1 MRDMLP
7 GDMARFRRIEAAFRE
22 VCLGWGYEEVRTPT
36 IEQLYLFT
44 QAGTLSPQMLD
55 RVYSFL
61 DYDGWTG
68 ERVVLRPDST
78 IPAVR
83 LFAEHMAERDE
94 ARLFYVQNVL
104 RFDPGDGEREDW
116 QCGVELLGDTFPQG
130 DIELIL
136 MARETLDRLSL
147 ETRLKLSHPGIAR
160 SLLDKAGLSVTE
172 QLALYDRVLAGDLS
186 GLDEVEA
193 KLPGSASIRALLAK
207 DGQAPAFLKNLE
219 TVLTPAVPEV
229 GGPLRELSAVS
240 GTLDGM
246 GIAHEISP
254 LLVRNFEYYTGPV
267 FHIFSG
273 DTWVG
278 GGGRYDQLAAL
289 VGGRSVPA
297 SGFAI
302 EMDEVAELLSE
313 PAVESGAVTIRWGDV
328 SELGSAMA
336 LAVALRKAGVSVRAG
351 ALTHSGSVSVRAGA
365 LTHSGSQGE
374 VLVSRGEFSLTLNGS
389 KPKKLND
396 IAEVVRAVTGA

>member
-1 MRDMLP
+1 MESMRAKGMRDMLP
-7 GDMARFRRIEAAFRE
+7 ADMARFRRTEAAFRD

-36 IEQLYLFT
+36 IEHLYLFT

-83 LFAEHMAERDE
+83 LFAERMTDRDG

-104 RFDPGDGEREDW
+104 RFDAGDADREEY
-116 QCGVELLGDTFPQG
+116 QCGVELLGDTYPQG
-130 DIELIL
+130 DVELIL
-136 MARETLDRLSL
+136 MARETLARLGL
-147 ETRLKLSHPGIAR
+147 GTRLKLSHPGIVR
-160 SLLDKAGLSVTE
+160 SLLDKAGLDVTE

-186 GLDEVEA
+186 GLDDVEA

-207 DGQAPAFLKNLE
+207 DGQGSAYLQNLE
-219 TVLTPAVPEV
+219 TVLAPVVPEV
-229 GGPLRELSAVS
+229 AGPLQELAAVS
-240 GTLDGM
+240 TTLDGM

-273 DTWVG
+273 DRWVG

-289 VGGRSVPA
+289 VGGRSIPA
-297 SGFAI
+297 SGFAL
-302 EMDEVAELLSE
+302 EMDEVAALLSE
-313 PAVESGAVTIRWGDV
+313 PSSDSAAITIRCAD
-328 SELGSAMA
+328 SADLGRAYA
-336 LAVALRKAGVSVRAG
+336 LATALREANAAVIVGKSPSPDSSGREVVVSG
-351 ALTHSGSVSVRAGA
+351 GS
-365 LTHSGSQGE
+365 
-374 VLVSRGEFSLTLNGS
+374 FSLSLNGG

>member
-1 MRDMLP
+1 MRSRGMRDILP
-7 GDMARFRRIEAAFRE
+7 GEMARFRRIEAAFRE

-83 LFAEHMAERDE
+83 LFAEQMAERDA

-104 RFDPGDGEREDW
+104 RFDPGQADREEW

-136 MARETLDRLSL
+136 MTRETLDRLGL
-147 ETRLKLSHPGIAR
+147 GTRLKLSHPGIAR
-160 SLLDKAGLSVTE
+160 SLLDRAGLSVAE
-172 QLALYDRVLAGDLS
+172 QLALYDRVLAGDTG

-193 KLPGSASIRALLAK
+193 RLPGSASIRALLAK
-207 DGQAPAFLKNLE
+207 DGQGPAFLKNLE
-219 TVLTPAVPEV
+219 TVLAPAVPEIAR
-229 GGPLRELSAVS
+229 PLRELSAVS
-240 GTLDGM
+240 NTLAGM
-246 GIAHEISP
+246 GIGHEISP
-254 LLVRNFEYYTGPV
+254 LLVRNFEYYTGPL

-273 DTWVG
+273 DRWIG

-289 VGGRSVPA
+289 VSGRSIPA

-302 EMDEVAELLSE
+302 EMDEVAELLD
-313 PAVESGAVTIRWGDV
+313 ESVTITEAIAIRCADAA
-328 SELGSAMA
+328 ELGRAFA
-336 LAVALRKAGVSVRAG
+336 LAVALRKAGVPVMAGVRERG
-351 ALTHSGSVSVRAGA
+351 DREIVVSGSDF
-365 LTHSGSQGE
+365 T
-374 VLVSRGEFSLTLNGS
+374 LTLNGS
-389 KPKKLND
+389 KSKTLND
-396 IAEVVRAVTGA
+396 IADVVRAVTGA

>member
-1 MRDMLP
+1 MDSMRAKGMRDMLP
-7 GDMARFRRIEAAFRE
+7 ADMARFRRVEAAFRD

-36 IEQLYLFT
+36 IEHLYLFT

-83 LFAEHMAERDE
+83 LFAERMTDRDG

-104 RFDPGDGEREDW
+104 RFDAGDADREEY
-116 QCGVELLGDTFPQG
+116 QCGVELLGDTYPGG
-130 DIELIL
+130 DVELIL
-136 MARETLDRLSL
+136 MARETLARLGL
-147 ETRLKLSHPGIAR
+147 GTRLKLSHPGIVR
-160 SLLDKAGLSVTE
+160 SLLDKAGLDVTE

-186 GLDEVEA
+186 GLDDVEA

-207 DGQAPAFLKNLE
+207 DGQGPAFLQNLE

-229 GGPLRELSAVS
+229 AGPLRELAAVS
-240 GTLDGM
+240 TTLDGM
-246 GIAHEISP
+246 GITHEISP

-273 DTWVG
+273 DHWVG

-297 SGFAI
+297 SGFAL
-302 EMDEVAELLSE
+302 EMDEVAALLSE
-313 PAVESGAVTIRWGDV
+313 PASGSAAVTIRCVDAAD
-328 SELGSAMA
+328 LGQAFA
-336 LAVALRKAGVSVRAG
+336 LATALREANAAVTVGKGPSPDTAREVVVSG
-351 ALTHSGSVSVRAGA
+351 GSFALS
-365 LTHSGSQGE
+365 
-374 VLVSRGEFSLTLNGS
+374 LNGG
-389 KPKKLND
+389 KPKKLSD

>member
-7 GDMARFRRIEAAFRE
+7 ADMARFRRTEAAFRD

-36 IEQLYLFT
+36 IEHLYLFT

-78 IPAVR
+78 IPTVR
-83 LFAEHMAERDE
+83 LFAEQMANRDG

-104 RFDPGDGEREDW
+104 RFDPGDADREDW
-116 QCGVELLGDTFPQG
+116 QCGVELLGDTYPQG

-136 MARETLDRLSL
+136 MARETLDRLGL
-147 ETRLKLSHPGIAR
+147 KTRLKLSHPGIVRA
-160 SLLDKAGLSVTE
+160 LLDKAGLSLTD
-172 QLALYDRVLAGDLS
+172 QLALYDRVLAGDLA
-186 GLDEVEA
+186 GLDDVEA

-207 DGQAPAFLKNLE
+207 DGQGPAFLQNLE

-229 GGPLRELSAVS
+229 AGSLRELAAVS
-240 GTLDGM
+240 TTLDGM
-246 GIAHEISP
+246 GISHEISP
-254 LLVRNFEYYTGPV
+254 LLVRDFEYYTGPV
-267 FHIFSG
+267 FRIFAG
-273 DTWVG
+273 DTEAG

-302 EMDEVAELLSE
+302 EMDAVAPLLADAKAS
-313 PAVESGAVTIRWGDV
+313 AVAVTIRCGTRDAAD
-328 SELGSAMA
+328 LGQAFA
-336 LAVALRKAGVSVRAG
+336 LAVALREAKASVNIVGQGPCPDPSAGDREVVVSGG
-351 ALTHSGSVSVRAGA
+351 AFTLS
-365 LTHSGSQGE
+365 
-374 VLVSRGEFSLTLNGS
+374 LNGG
-389 KPKKLND
+389 KPKKLGD
-396 IAEVVRAVTGA
+396 IAEVVRAVAGA

>member
-7 GDMARFRRIEAAFRE
+7 ADMARFRRTEAAFRD

-36 IEQLYLFT
+36 IEHLYLFT

-83 LFAEHMAERDE
+83 LFAEEMGSRDG

-104 RFDPGDGEREDW
+104 RFDAGDADREEW

-130 DIELIL
+130 DVELIL
-136 MARETLDRLSL
+136 MARETLDSL
-147 ETRLKLSHPGIAR
+147 GLGTRLKLSHPGIAR

-207 DGQAPAFLKNLE
+207 DGQGPAFLKNLE
-219 TVLTPAVPEV
+219 TVLTPAVREV
-229 GGPLRELSAVS
+229 AGPLQELSAVS
-240 GTLDGM
+240 ATLDGM
-246 GIAHEISP
+246 GVAHEISP

-273 DTWVG
+273 DKWVG

-289 VGGRSVPA
+289 VGGRPTPA

-302 EMDEVAELLSE
+302 EMDEVAELLPEVVS
-313 PAVESGAVTIRWGDV
+313 ESGAVTIRWED
-328 SELGSAMA
+328 SSDLGRAFA
-336 LAVALRKAGVSVRAG
+336 LAAALREAGVAVRAG
-351 ALTHSGSVSVRAGA
+351 ALTHSVSDREVVI
-365 LTHSGSQGE
+365 SGE
-374 VLVSRGEFSLTLNGS
+374 VFSLSLNGN

>member
-1 MRDMLP
+1 
-7 GDMARFRRIEAAFRE
+7 MACFRRIEAAFRG
-22 VCLGWGYEEVRTPT
+22 VCLGWGYAEVRTPT
-36 IEQLYLFT
+36 IEQLNLIT

-78 IPAVR
+78 IPTVR
-83 LFAEHMAERDE
+83 LFAEQMADRDQ

-104 RFDPGDGEREDW
+104 RFDPGQADREEW

-136 MARETLDRLSL
+136 MARETLDSL
-147 ETRLKLSHPGIAR
+147 GLNVRLKLSHPGIVR

-186 GLDEVEA
+186 GLDDVEA

-207 DGQAPAFLKNLE
+207 DGQGPAFLKNLE

-229 GGPLRELSAVS
+229 AAPLRELSAVS
-240 GTLDGM
+240 TTLHGM

-273 DTWVG
+273 DQWVG

-289 VGGRSVPA
+289 VGDRSIPA

-302 EMDEVAELLSE
+302 EMDAVAELLPESAE
-313 PAVESGAVTIRWGDV
+313 ESRAVSIRWDDS
-328 SELGSAMA
+328 SELGRAMA
-336 LAVALRKAGVSVRAG
+336 LAVALREAGIAVKAGASPEQSPR
-351 ALTHSGSVSVRAGA
+351 
-365 LTHSGSQGE
+365 E
-374 VLVSRGEFSLTLNGS
+374 VLVAEGVFSLSLNGS
-389 KPKKLND
+389 KPRKLND